1 MKNLSL
7 VIKKIYLMLFTQIK
21 IEINIKK
28 YYYQYLKKKI
38 LIK

>member
-1 MKNLSL
+1 
-7 VIKKIYLMLFTQIK
+7 MLFTQIK

-38 LIK
+38 LIKQNVEEV